1 MPTQMRNSLT
11 PRASW
16 NTFCR
21 LVQQLFE
28 EILTGIKSKFYYL
41 RRLTYLL
48 VLRVE
53 VYQGESTASA
63 RLTRTIFITGAF
75 IFGTRVGVLNSI
87 AATGAAGEST
97 HIIKFPRCDFSR
109 ALYLNTV
116 NVQLKLVGTGWNCLR
131 LDKTDRFYVAA
142 CSLLTLV
149 YFAECVQFLAPQR
162 GR

>member
-1 MPTQMRNSLT
+1 MPALMRNSLT
-11 PRASW
+11 PSASW

-21 LVQQLFE
+21 LVQELFA
-28 EILTGIKSKFYYL
+28 EILTDIKSKFYYL

-53 VYQGESTASA
+53 VYQGELTASA
-63 RLTRTIFITGAF
+63 SAPLTRSTFITLAF

-87 AATGAAGEST
+87 AATGAAGETT

-116 NVQLKLVGTGWNCLR
+116 NVQLKLVETGWHWLR
-131 LDKTDRFYVAA
+131 LNKTKGFT
-142 CSLLTLV
+142 SLLTLV
-149 YFAECVQFLAPQR
+149 YFAECVQFLVPQR
-162 GR
+162 AR

>member
-1 MPTQMRNSLT
+1 MRNSLT

-21 LVQQLFE
+21 LVQELFE

-53 VYQGESTASA
+53 VYQGELTASA
-63 RLTRTIFITGAF
+63 RLTHRIFITGAF

-87 AATGAAGEST
+87 AATGAAGETT
-97 HIIKFPRCDFSR
+97 HIIKFPRCDFR

-131 LDKTDRFYVAA
+131 LDKTERFYVAV
-142 CSLLTLV
+142 CLQLTLV
-149 YFAECVQFLAPQR
+149 YFAACVEFLAPQI
-162 GR
+162 GW